1 MTLEGDTDMEKMKV
15 RDLMV
20 LADRFPRISDKADY
34 FDALAALETA
44 QQKYLAKESEQR
56 ILLVENEKGKVIGKL
71 SPIDL
76 FRGLETN
83 YSRVNA
89 EETLTR
95 FGFDYIWKSMEKD
108 YNLWENPFKDLCHK
122 AKDIQIR
129 DFMKEPSKGQSVH
142 ADDNLL
148 RCFHLFVMNRHDALF
163 VFDKD
168 EIIGLLTFF
177 DVFQK
182 TSQVMKECS
191 VRPILK

>member
-1 MTLEGDTDMEKMKV
+1 MEKMKV

-20 LADRFPRISDKADY
+20 LTNGFPKISDQADY
-34 FDALAALETA
+34 FQALSALEIA
-44 QQKYLAKESEQR
+44 QEKYLSKESRQR
-56 ILLVENEKGKVIGKL
+56 ILLVENEKGKIIGKL

-83 YSRVNA
+83 YSRVNS

-122 AKDIQIR
+122 AKDIQIK
-129 DFMKEPSKGQSVH
+129 DFVKEPSKGQSIN

-148 RCFHLFVMNRHDALF
+148 KCFHLFVMNRHDALF
-163 VFDKD
+163 VFEKD
-168 EIIGLLTFF
+168 EIIGLLTFS

-182 TSQVMKECS
+182 TSQVMKECIGKS
-191 VRPILK
+191 ILQ